1 MDPNASPLETI
12 EPGPI
17 QPPLELAPA
26 PDGPWYEDPR
36 TWGAI
41 GQVILVCGIPTQ
53 VFLSLVVW
61 AMGVPIMNGPDQS
74 LQFVAI
80 VSFLDTAL
88 IAALVRGFLT
98 ASGERATDV
107 LLGQRSSWREALIGF
122 SLIPVVLI
130 AVGVVVLSLRT
141 LVPLLHNVP
150 ESPLEA
156 FMRTPFDAALFLVVV
171 VIAGGVREE
180 MQRAFILHRFEQRL
194 GGIRV
199 GLVVFS
205 LLFGALHLMQGI
217 DVAIGIG
224 LLGLFWGVLYIRRR
238 SIIAPLVN
246 HAGFNAAQVVQVLVS
261 RAAGL

>member
-1 MDPNASPLETI
+1 MAPDPGPAPLETLDWVPLPPPS
-12 EPGPI
+12 EPT
-17 QPPLELAPA
+17 PLDRL
-26 PDGPWYEDPR
+26 
-36 TWGAI
+36 TWVGAL
-41 GQVILVCGIPTQ
+41 GQVVLVCGVPTQ
-53 VFLSLVVW
+53 VFLTLLVWSL
-61 AMGVPIMNGPDQS
+61 GVPIMDGEDQS

-80 VSFLDTAL
+80 LSFLDTAL
-88 IAALVRGFLT
+88 IAALVRGFLL
-98 ASGERATDV
+98 ASGERPGDV
-107 LLGQRSSWREALIGF
+107 LLGQRSSWREALLGF

-130 AVGVVVLSLRT
+130 GVGLIVLGLRT
-141 LVPLLHNVP
+141 FLPVLHNVP

-156 FMRTPFDAALFLVVV
+156 FMRTPLEAALFLVVV

-199 GLVVFS
+199 GLAVFS
-205 LLFGALHLMQGI
+205 TLFGALHLMQGF

-224 LLGLFWGVLYIRRR
+224 ALGFFWGLLYMRRR

-246 HAGFNAAQVVQVLVS
+246 HAGFNAAQVAQVLVS

>member
-1 MDPNASPLETI
+1 VDHDAAPLEALEW
-12 EPGPI
+12 EPL
-17 QPPLELAPA
+17 PPPSE
-26 PDGPWYEDPR
+26 PR
-36 TWGAI
+36 PLDRLTWVGAL

-53 VFLSLVVW
+53 VAVTLALLATGLPV
-61 AMGVPIMNGPDQS
+61 MNGNEQS

-88 IAALVRGFLT
+88 IAALVRGFLA
-98 ASGERATDV
+98 ASGENAGDV
-107 LLGQRSSWREALIGF
+107 LLGQRSGWREALLGF

-130 AVGVVVLSLRT
+130 CVVLIVLVLRT
-141 LVPLLHNVP
+141 FVPILHNVD
-150 ESPLEA
+150 ESPLQA
-156 FMRTPFDAALFLVVV
+156 FMKTPIDAALFLVVV

-180 MQRAFILHRFEQRL
+180 MQRAFILHRFGQRL

-199 GLVVFS
+199 GLAAFS
-205 LLFGALHLMQGI
+205 LLFGALHLTQGI

-224 LLGLFWGVLYIRRR
+224 ALGLFWGVLYMRRR

-246 HAGFNAAQVVQVLVS
+246 HAGFNAAQVAQVLVS